1 MKKRLTHNLG
11 LKLAALFCACCLW
24 LISMNINDPVTQRIY
39 TVPVQLQNINLLT
52 DAGKYVEVLD
62 DTDTIR
68 VTVRASRS
76 VFSDFSDKNI
86 VAVADLSEMM
96 EGSKIPIALTT
107 TKSDSKIESI
117 VADTEYVEINIENMM
132 KMQKRISVNVA
143 NAPAEGYLLGNIST
157 DQNAVIITGPESV
170 VDRIASTAVEINVD
184 GATSDVNITLPVH
197 LYDADGHEVEDARLS
212 MSVKEVFT
220 TAAILQTKIVPIEY
234 TAMGTP
240 EEGYVFAGEMIREPE
255 NVIIAAKPAV
265 LKNVNSIQV
274 ENVLDVSGAEQ
285 NVTAQVELKQYLPDN
300 TILADSQ
307 FNGTAKVTAV
317 VEEVTVRALEIPIDN
332 ISVTSIPEGYKAKIK
347 ATDDVVSVRVAGLQS
362 QVNALNVTELYG
374 TVDVAAFF
382 AAAGEEI
389 ELEEGT
395 YYPRTTFTLPEYVY
409 VKEGGTV
416 QLVLEEE

>member
-274 ENVLDVSGAEQ
+274 ENVLDVSGAKQ

-317 VEEVTVRALEIPIDN
+317 VEEETVRALEIPIDN

>member
-86 VAVADLSEMM
+86 VA
-96 EGSKIPIALTT
+96 
-107 TKSDSKIESI
+107 
-117 VADTEYVEINIENMM
+117 VEINIENMM

-317 VEEVTVRALEIPIDN
+317 VEEETVRALEIPIDN
-332 ISVTSIPEGYKAKIK
+332 ISVTNIPEGYKAKIK

-389 ELEEGT
+389 EFEEGT

>member
-39 TVPVQLQNINLLT
+39 TVPVQLQNMNMLT
-52 DAGKYVEVLD
+52 NAGKYVEVLD

-76 VFSDFSDKNI
+76 VFSDFSEKNI

-96 EGSKIPIALTT
+96 EGSKIPIALNT

-117 VADTEYVEINIENMM
+117 IADTEYVEISIENMM

-143 NAPAEGYLLGNIST
+143 NTPAEGYLLGNIST
-157 DQNAVIITGPESV
+157 DQNAVIISGPESV

-197 LYDADGHEVEDARLS
+197 LYDADGREIEDSRLV

-220 TAAILQTKIVPIEY
+220 TAAILQTKAVPIEY
-234 TAMGTP
+234 TAIGTP
-240 EEGYVFAGEMIREPE
+240 AEGYVYAGEMVRVPE
-255 NVIIAAKPAV
+255 TVVIAAKPSV
-265 LKNVNSIQV
+265 LKNVNSIKV
-274 ENVLDVSGAEQ
+274 EDALDVTGAERD
-285 NVTAQVELKQYLPDN
+285 VTAQVELKQYLPDN
-300 TILADSQ
+300 TVLADSQ
-307 FNGTAKVTAV
+307 FDGVASVTAKVEA
-317 VEEVTVRALEIPIDN
+317 ETVRALEIPIDN
-332 ISVTSIPEGYKAKIK
+332 ITITNIPEGYKAKIRGV
-347 ATDDVVSVRVAGLQS
+347 DDMVPVKFAGWQS
-362 QVNALNVTELYG
+362 QVDELNATEIYG

-382 AAAGEEI
+382 DAAGEEVV
-389 ELEEGT
+389 LEEGT

>member
-1 MKKRLTHNLG
+1 M
-11 LKLAALFCACCLW
+11 
-24 LISMNINDPVTQRIY
+24 
-39 TVPVQLQNINLLT
+39 
-52 DAGKYVEVLD
+52 
-62 DTDTIR
+62 
-68 VTVRASRS
+68 
-76 VFSDFSDKNI
+76 
-86 VAVADLSEMM
+86 
-96 EGSKIPIALTT
+96 
-107 TKSDSKIESI
+107 
-117 VADTEYVEINIENMM
+117 
-132 KMQKRISVNVA
+132 
-143 NAPAEGYLLGNIST
+143 
-157 DQNAVIITGPESV
+157 
-170 VDRIASTAVEINVD
+170 
-184 GATSDVNITLPVH
+184 
-197 LYDADGHEVEDARLS
+197 
-212 MSVKEVFT
+212 
-220 TAAILQTKIVPIEY
+220 
-234 TAMGTP
+234 
-240 EEGYVFAGEMIREPE
+240 
-255 NVIIAAKPAV
+255 
-265 LKNVNSIQV
+265 

-317 VEEVTVRALEIPIDN
+317 VEEETVRALEIPIDN